1 VIFLDRVFGLDSQLL
16 MQIIANL
23 INLGILAA
31 AMTYLLYKPVRNIL
45 RKRAERIQGQLTLA
59 EEEMAKAT
67 ELKRQYELK
76 MEDIEREKDE
86 ILGEARKQAAETG
99 RRLISDA
106 KAEAEVVKERAAAN
120 VRMEWE
126 RAEEEMRSA
135 IIDVSAVMAE
145 KFVSLAINKDT
156 HDRLFSET
164 MSDLE
169 GMSWRD

>member
-16 MQIIANL
+16 IQIIANL
-23 INLGILAA
+23 VNLGILAA

-45 RKRAERIQGQLTLA
+45 RKRAEKIQVQLTQA
-59 EEEMAKAT
+59 EEEMTKAN
-67 ELKRQYELK
+67 ELRREYELK
-76 MEDIEREKDE
+76 MEGVEREKDE
-86 ILGEARKQAAETG
+86 ILVEARKQAAETG
-99 RRLISDA
+99 RKLISDA
-106 KAEAEVVKERAAAN
+106 KAEAEIVKERASAN
-120 VRMEWE
+120 VQMEWE
-126 RAEEEMRSA
+126 RAQAQMRTA

-145 KFVSLAINKDT
+145 KFVSLSINKDT